1 MIGGRV
7 GIKLG
12 GRVGGA
18 VGIGAD
24 TISAGGPL
32 SGVPRDATNGVYR
45 PGTLAQWQAVLTA
58 AADSVGS
65 PFFFCG
71 LGQASGND
79 TDTIGG
85 LTFTRGGTVGNIL
98 FQQTLTGMSAVG
110 VRLPRDTDCTFF
122 TTSATLPDISTG
134 DLLVM
139 GTAYIPSPGP
149 ATTPSTAVQLGTTF
163 GADSTLQMDT
173 TPRIKA
179 VMGAAT
185 TNGTANPLGQLTP
198 WAVLVDRT
206 NTRGAMLT
214 KQEALAVAVGGS
226 GKNLLIGGDNI
237 QSWLSSGWTYCDV
250 VAFQG
255 AAARRSNAQIKTLWQ
270 TLGWTIAW

>member
-1 MIGGRV
+1 MSIGARIGSRV
-7 GIKLG
+7 GPG
-12 GRVGGA
+12 VGSRVGSA
-18 VGIGAD
+18 FYNSPLAGI
-24 TISAGGPL
+24 
-32 SGVPRDATNGVYR
+32 PRDATNGVYR
-45 PGTLAQWQAVLTA
+45 PGTLAQWNQVLTA

-149 ATTPSTAVQLGTTF
+149 TSTPSTAVQLGTTF
-163 GADSTLQMDT
+163 GADATLQMDT

-179 VMGAAT
+179 VMSAAT

-255 AAARRSNAQIKTLWQ
+255 ASARRTNNQIKTIWQ
-270 TLGWTIAW
+270 TLGWSVAW

>member
-1 MIGGRV
+1 MIGLRTGLRVKPRV
-7 GIKLG
+7 GL
-12 GRVGGA
+12 A

-24 TISAGGPL
+24 ELGGGGSL
-32 SGVPRDATNGVYR
+32 DGIPRDATNGVYR
-45 PGTLAQWQAVLTA
+45 PGTLAQWNTVLAA

-65 PFFFCG
+65 PFLFAG
-71 LGQASGND
+71 LGQASGVD

-85 LTFTRGGTVGNIL
+85 LTFTRGGSFGNIL

-110 VRLPRDTDCTFF
+110 VRLPRDTDCSFF
-122 TTSATLPDISTG
+122 TTSATLPDITTG
-134 DLLVM
+134 DFLVM

-149 ATTPSTAVQLGTTF
+149 TSTPTTAVQLGTTF
-163 GADSTLQMDT
+163 GADATLQMDT

-179 VMGAAT
+179 VMAAAT

-214 KQEALAVAVGGS
+214 KQEALAVAVGGA
-226 GKNLLIGGDNI
+226 GKRLMVGGDNV

-255 AAARRSNAQIKTLWQ
+255 AAARRSNAQIKTIWQ

>member
-1 MIGGRV
+1 MPVGARIGSR
-7 GIKLG
+7 LG
-12 GRVGGA
+12 SPLGSRVGGPVSSSPLA
-18 VGIGAD
+18 GI
-24 TISAGGPL
+24 PQ
-32 SGVPRDATNGVYR
+32 DAASGVYR
-45 PGTLAQWQAVLTA
+45 PGTLAQWQQVLAA
-58 AADSVGS
+58 AADTVGD
-65 PFFFCG
+65 PFFHAS

-122 TTSATLPDISTG
+122 TTDATLPDISTG

-139 GTAYIPSPGP
+139 GIAYIPNPGP
-149 ATTPSTAVQLGTTF
+149 TTTPSTAVQLGTTF
-163 GADSTLQMDT
+163 GADATLQMDT

-214 KQEALAVAVGGS
+214 KQEALAVAVGGA

-250 VAFQG
+250 VAFKG
-255 AAARRSNAQIKTLWQ
+255 AAARRSNAQIKTIWQ
-270 TLGWTIAW
+270 TVGWTIAW